1 VSPGPRLALAGVG
14 KSFGATQ
21 ALKAVSLEIAPGEVH
36 ALIGEN
42 GAGKS
47 TLLKILSG
55 AHPAD
60 EGRMTLDG
68 SPYAPAG
75 PADARARGVAMI
87 YQEIN
92 LAPHLS
98 VRENI
103 LLGAESSALG
113 WIDTARSRAR
123 AQAALAGLGY
133 GHFPLERAAGDFT
146 IAEQQVIEI
155 ARALLLQP
163 KVLIMD
169 EPTSSLTKA
178 DTEKLFDVIGRLR
191 AQGVSV
197 IYVSHFLEECRRICD
212 RYTVLKDGEAVASG
226 AMAGAEIGTLVAQM
240 TGRPVA
246 DLYPRTERAL
256 GAAVLETRGLA
267 RAPRLRPVSLQVRAG
282 AIFGLAGL
290 IGAGRTDLLRAVFGL
305 DRPDAGSVL
314 VLGQAG
320 GGSQPRDRWA
330 QGLGFLS
337 ENRKEEGLMLNL
349 PIRDNITL
357 TKLGIF
363 SRLGWISRRRQA
375 AAAARWTADLAVK
388 CRDAGQPVGELSGG
402 NQQKVALARLLEH
415 PARILLLD
423 EPTRGIDVGSKAQ
436 IYALVGQ
443 LAAAGK
449 TVIVVSSYLPE
460 LLGLCDTIGVMR
472 RGELVAVRP
481 RGEWTEPELLRHAVG
496 T

>member
-1 VSPGPRLALAGVG
+1 VSIAARLALSGVR

-21 ALKAVSLEIAPGEVH
+21 ALKSVSLEIAPGEVH

-60 EGRMTLDG
+60 EGQMTLDG
-68 SPYAPAG
+68 APYQPAG

-113 WIDTARSRAR
+113 WIDIARSRAR

-178 DTEKLFDVIGRLR
+178 DTEKLFAVIGRLR
-191 AQGVSV
+191 TQGVSV

-212 RYTVLKDGEAVASG
+212 RYTVLKDGEAVARG
-226 AMAGAEIGTLVAQM
+226 AMAGAEIGTLVVQM

-267 RAPRLRPVSLQVRAG
+267 RAPRLKPVSLQRARRRNLRPRRG
-282 AIFGLAGL
+282 SSARA
-290 IGAGRTDLLRAVFGL
+290 APTSCAACSDSTTARGRRRCWSSGRPTERA
-305 DRPDAGSVL
+305 
-314 VLGQAG
+314 
-320 GGSQPRDRWA
+320 QPRDRWA

-337 ENRKEEGLMLNL
+337 ENRKEEGLMLNQL
-349 PIRDNITL
+349 DQ
-357 TKLGIF
+357 
-363 SRLGWISRRRQA
+363 RQYHPHEDWGLRE
-375 AAAARWTADLAVK
+375 AR
-388 CRDAGQPVGELSGG
+388 AGS
-402 NQQKVALARLLEH
+402 
-415 PARILLLD
+415 
-423 EPTRGIDVGSKAQ
+423 
-436 IYALVGQ
+436 
-443 LAAAGK
+443 AAAG
-449 TVIVVSSYLPE
+449 
-460 LLGLCDTIGVMR
+460 R
-472 RGELVAVRP
+472 RPPGALDGRARDQVPRRDAARRRTLRRQPAEGRLRP
-481 RGEWTEPELLRHAVG
+481 AARAPRAHTPPRRADARHRRREQGADLRDHRPGWRPPARR
-496 T
+496 